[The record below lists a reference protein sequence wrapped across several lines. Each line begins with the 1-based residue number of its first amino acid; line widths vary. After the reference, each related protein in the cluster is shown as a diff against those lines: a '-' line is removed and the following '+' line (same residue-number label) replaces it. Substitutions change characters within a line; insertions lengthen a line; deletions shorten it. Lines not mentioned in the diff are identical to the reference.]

1 MPLRILV
8 PTVTLTEM
16 FSRIADTARDLSARL
31 LLLEQVTFR
40 VAAAEAMVAV
50 VAGSFQFLT
59 YPVNYRCDMKLY

>member
-1 MPLRILV
+1 MPLRIVV

-40 VAAAEAMVAV
+40 VAAAAEAMVAV

-59 YPVNYRCDMKLY
+59 YPVNNRGDMKL